1 MNRPLHS
8 PRSWPPAFWATAVLC
23 SAALLGQEE
32 TSAAR
37 YTEPGRTLA
46 RPIDLVLAGKGDG
59 SAERTLVV
67 VLDPSPGLA
76 AAGFADAFDAALAA
90 RAHSLRATSLALVV
104 AGRETPVAVEPT
116 RDHAAVGAAIRR
128 ELASPQAGFVNVYA
142 ALVDAA
148 AVAVRG
154 EGQAVLMLVSLEN
167 GDLEDQVD
175 RTVYELQRREV
186 VVEVLTSEATL
197 ADSYW
202 ARRPNQQRPRDTE
215 LTGGDAALIDLPWG
229 FLLQREPANE
239 LTPSG
244 YAPWGLTRI
253 AAGTGGR
260 VFLHAA
266 SHQTGHECLPFGT
279 CLFCS
284 GDHTSPEDRW
294 NSALV
299 AQLAPLAEA
308 RDDVLRTRGS
318 DPVFR
323 AMVKTWTEAAK
334 KGLLGQA
341 PPIKIGGTTASPDRP
356 RQGRRLGL
364 FSTASFAR
372 NAQQA
377 LKAAR
382 DAAALRDRLAS
393 QIEEHGADGSARS
406 VAAARYLVVMLQL
419 TRLNLMIYAAWCR
432 DEAPKWFD
440 DPDREVGA
448 PEIPP
453 FDVERRP
460 SGVSYHN
467 LALCH
472 GVRPFFDVELPG
484 GDEVQGELRVLDGL
498 FSSYLLR
505 YGKSPFGYA
514 LRKNGI
520 VRFHPTYPGISK
532 GPARRRP
539 KSELDEQGPVTPRR
553 PTRRGSSSAPASG
566 PTTGGGGR

>member
-1 MNRPLHS
+1 MKPSLRTSL
-8 PRSWPPAFWATAVLC
+8 RWAAALFW
-23 SAALLGQEE
+23 SAALIAQDS

-37 YTEPGRTLA
+37 CTEPGRTLS
-46 RPIDLVLAGKGDG
+46 RPLDMVLAGRGDG

-67 VLDPSPGLA
+67 VLDPSPGLV
-76 AAGFADAFDAALAA
+76 AAGFARVFEDAVAA
-90 RAHSLRATSLALVV
+90 RAGSLRATSIGLVV
-104 AGRETPVAVEPT
+104 AGLETSVVIEPT
-116 RDHAAVGAAIRR
+116 REHGQVGAAIREALTR
-128 ELASPQAGFVNVYA
+128 TNEGFANLYA

-154 EGQAVLMLVSLEN
+154 EGQPVVLLVSLEN

-175 RTVYELQRREV
+175 RTVYELQRRSV

-202 ARRPNQQRPRDTE
+202 ARRPNQDRPRGTE
-215 LTGGDAALIDLPWG
+215 LTGGDAAVVDLPWG
-229 FLLQREPANE
+229 FLMQHTPANE

-244 YAPWGLTRI
+244 FAPWGLSRV

-260 VFLHAA
+260 VFLYA
-266 SHQTGHECLPFGT
+266 SSSQTGHECLPFGT

-284 GDHTSPEDRW
+284 GDHASPNDRW

-299 AQLAPLAEA
+299 AQLAPLVDS
-308 RDDVLRTRGS
+308 RSDVLGERGS

-323 AMVKTWTEAAK
+323 AMIKTWGDAAK
-334 KGLLGQA
+334 KGLLSQA
-341 PPIKIGGTTASPDRP
+341 PAIKVGGTSASPDRV

-372 NAQQA
+372 NGQQA

-393 QIEEHGADGSARS
+393 QLEEFGEDGSARS
-406 VAAARYLVVMLQL
+406 IAAARYLVVMLQL
-419 TRLNLMIYAAWCR
+419 TRVNLMIYAAWCR
-432 DEAPKWFD
+432 DEAPRWFD
-440 DPDREVGA
+440 DPDRECVA
-448 PEIPP
+448 PEVMP
-453 FDVERRP
+453 FEVDRRP
-460 SGVSYHN
+460 SGVSFHN
-467 LALCH
+467 LGLCH
-472 GVRPFFDVELPG
+472 GVRPFFEVELPG
-484 GDEVQGELRVLDGL
+484 GDEVMQELRVLDGL
-498 FSSYLLR
+498 FTSYQLR
-505 YGKSPFGYA
+505 YGQSPFGYA

-532 GPARRRP
+532 GPVRRRP
-539 KSELDEQGPVTPRR
+539 KSELDEQGPITPRR
-553 PTRRGSSSAPASG
+553 PTRHGGSSAPTSG